1 MKTITFDTLS
11 ETEEIKA
18 GETFMYVDGLDGK
31 HYIRAR
37 GMEGLTEEQ
46 ACKKCIFRN
55 NLCRRV
61 SCSMKGRESK
71 DYVYYEEL
79 H

>member
-11 ETEEIKA
+11 ETEETKA
-18 GETFMYVDGLDGK
+18 GETFMYVDGLNGK

-37 GMEGLTEEQ
+37 EMVELTEEQ

-55 NLCRRV
+55 NLCGRV
-61 SCSMKGRESK
+61 SCSMNDRESK
-71 DYVYYEEL
+71 DDVYYEEL